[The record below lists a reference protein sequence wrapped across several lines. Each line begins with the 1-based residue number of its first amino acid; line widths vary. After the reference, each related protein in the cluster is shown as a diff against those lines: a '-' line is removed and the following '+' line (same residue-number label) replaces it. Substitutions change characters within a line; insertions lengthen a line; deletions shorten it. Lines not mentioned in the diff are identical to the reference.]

1 MVSYGLQVI
10 ENKCLN
16 QYTGWQP
23 YCPKNPSESIYS
35 ESIYLDIPREAAKRQ
50 RRIRRIIYSAVGLLA
65 IASVTYGLS
74 RLKPAA
80 PSVDKATV
88 WIDTVKRG
96 PMLLEVRGLG
106 TLVPDEILWIPAT
119 SDGRVLRRLLP
130 GVHLKAD
137 SIIMELKNPE
147 LEQQALDAEW
157 QLKAA
162 EADYNSTKAQLDS
175 KLLDEKA
182 AAATVQADYSQAVLN
197 AEKDAALAKAGL
209 AAELNAKLSRAK
221 ADELTTR
228 NKIEQDRLAVSAA
241 SAKAQLEAS
250 KAKVE
255 QLRALYEL
263 KQAQLERLK
272 VRAGV
277 EGVLQEVPVEVGQQV
292 TMGTILA
299 KVAQPNKLK
308 AELKIPETQAK
319 DVQLGQVASID
330 TRNGIIPGQ
339 VERIDPAVINGT
351 VTVDVKLEGALPLG
365 ARPDLSVEGIIEIEN
380 LKDVVYVGR
389 PAFGQP
395 NSTVGIFKLDEE
407 GNGASRV
414 QVKLGR
420 SSVNTVEIVEGLK
433 PGDRVVLSDMSTW
446 DAFNRIRLN

>member
-1 MVSYGLQVI
+1 M
-10 ENKCLN
+10 
-16 QYTGWQP
+16 
-23 YCPKNPSESIYS
+23 
-35 ESIYLDIPREAAKRQ
+35 DIPRESAKRQ
-50 RRIRRIIYSAVGLLA
+50 RRIRRIIYSILGLLA
-65 IASVTYGLS
+65 IASVTLGLS

-106 TLVPDEILWIPAT
+106 TLIPEEILWIPAT
-119 SDGRVLRRLLP
+119 TDGRVVRRLVLP
-130 GVHLKAD
+130 GVPMKAD
-137 SIIMELKNPE
+137 SVILELKNPE
-147 LEQQALDAEW
+147 LEQAALDAEW

-162 EADYNSTKAQLDS
+162 EADYNSLKAQLDS
-175 KLLDEKA
+175 QLLDHRA
-182 AAATVQADYSQAVLN
+182 AAATVQADYRQAALN
-197 AEKDAALAKAGL
+197 AEKDEALAKSGL
-209 AAELNAKLSRAK
+209 GAELNSKLSKAK

-228 NKIEQDRLAVSAA
+228 NQIEQDRLSVSAA
-241 SAKAQLEAS
+241 SAKAQLEAQ

-263 KQAQLERLK
+263 KRAQLDRLQ
-272 VRAGV
+272 VRAGA
-277 EGVLQEVPVEVGQQV
+277 EGVLQELLVEVGQQV
-292 TMGTILA
+292 TIGTILA
-299 KVAQPNKLK
+299 KVAQPTRLK

-319 DVQLGQVASID
+319 DVQIGLLASID
-330 TRNGIIPGQ
+330 TRNGIISGH
-339 VERIDPAVINGT
+339 VMRIDPAVQNGT
-351 VTVDVKLEGALPLG
+351 VTVDVKLEGALPKG
-365 ARPDLSVEGIIEIEN
+365 ARPDLSVEGTIEIEN
-380 LKDVVYVGR
+380 LKDVIYVGR

-407 GNGASRV
+407 GSGAARV

-420 SSVNTVEIVEGLK
+420 SSVNTVEILEGLK

>member
-1 MVSYGLQVI
+1 
-10 ENKCLN
+10 
-16 QYTGWQP
+16 
-23 YCPKNPSESIYS
+23 
-35 ESIYLDIPREAAKRQ
+35 
-50 RRIRRIIYSAVGLLA
+50 
-65 IASVTYGLS
+65 
-74 RLKPAA
+74 
-80 PSVDKATV
+80 
-88 WIDTVKRG
+88 
-96 PMLLEVRGLG
+96 MLLEVRGLG

-119 SDGRVLRRLLP
+119 SDGRVVHRLLP

-147 LEQQALDAEW
+147 LEQAALDAEW

-162 EADYNSTKAQLDS
+162 EADYNSLKAQLDS

-182 AAATVQADYSQAVLN
+182 QAATVQADYSQAVLN

-228 NKIEQDRLAVSAA
+228 NQIEQDRLSVNAA

-292 TMGTILA
+292 TAGTILA

-319 DVQLGQVASID
+319 DVQNGQYAQID
-330 TRNGIIPGQ
+330 TRNGMIDGH

-351 VTVDVKLEGALPLG
+351 VTVDVKLEGELPKG
-365 ARPDLSVEGIIEIEN
+365 ARPDLSVEGTIEIEN
-380 LKDVVYVGR
+380 LKDVIYVGR

-420 SSVNTVEIVEGLK
+420 SSVNTVEILEGLK

>member
-1 MVSYGLQVI
+1 M
-10 ENKCLN
+10 
-16 QYTGWQP
+16 
-23 YCPKNPSESIYS
+23 
-35 ESIYLDIPREAAKRQ
+35 DIPRESAKRQ
-50 RRIRRIIYSAVGLLA
+50 RRIRRIIYSIVGLLA
-65 IASVTYGLS
+65 IASVTLGLS

-106 TLVPDEILWIPAT
+106 TLVPEEILWIPAT
-119 SDGRVLRRLLP
+119 TDGRVVRRLVLP
-130 GVHLKAD
+130 GVPMKAD
-137 SIIMELKNPE
+137 SVILELKNPE
-147 LEQQALDAEW
+147 LEQATLDAEW

-162 EADYNSTKAQLDS
+162 EADYNSLKAQLDS
-175 KLLDEKA
+175 KFLDQRA
-182 AAATVQADYSQAVLN
+182 AAATVQADYRQAALN
-197 AEKDAALAKAGL
+197 AEKDEELAKSGL
-209 AAELNAKLSRAK
+209 GAELNSKLSKAK

-228 NKIEQDRLAVSAA
+228 NQIEQDRLSVSAA
-241 SAKAQLEAS
+241 SAKAQLEAQ

-263 KQAQLERLK
+263 KRAQLDRLQ
-272 VRAGV
+272 VRAGA
-277 EGVLQEVPVEVGQQV
+277 EGVLQELLVEVGQQV
-292 TMGTILA
+292 TVGTILA
-299 KVAQPNKLK
+299 KVAQPTRLK

-319 DVQLGQVASID
+319 DVQIGLLASID
-330 TRNGIIPGQ
+330 TRNGIISGH
-339 VERIDPAVINGT
+339 VMRVDPAVQNGT
-351 VTVDVKLEGALPLG
+351 VTVDVKLEGALPKG
-365 ARPDLSVEGIIEIEN
+365 ARPDLSVEGTIEIDN
-380 LKDVVYVGR
+380 LKDVIYVGR

-407 GNGASRV
+407 GNGAARV

-420 SSVNTVEIVEGLK
+420 SSVNTVEILDGLK

>member
-1 MVSYGLQVI
+1 
-10 ENKCLN
+10 
-16 QYTGWQP
+16 
-23 YCPKNPSESIYS
+23 
-35 ESIYLDIPREAAKRQ
+35 
-50 RRIRRIIYSAVGLLA
+50 VGLIA
-65 IASVTYGLS
+65 IGSVTYGLS

-106 TLVPDEILWIPAT
+106 TLVPEEILWIPAT
-119 SDGRVLRRLLP
+119 TDGRVVRRLVLP

-137 SIIMELKNPE
+137 SVILELKNPE
-147 LEQQALDAEW
+147 LEQAALDAEW

-162 EADYNSTKAQLDS
+162 QAEYNSLKAQLDS
-175 KLLDEKA
+175 QLLDQRA
-182 AAATVQADYSQAVLN
+182 TAATIQAEYRQAVLN
-197 AEKDAALAKAGL
+197 AEKDAALAQAGL
-209 AAELNAKLSRAK
+209 GAELNSKLSRAK

-228 NKIEQDRLAVSAA
+228 NQIEQDRLSVSAA
-241 SAKAQLEAS
+241 SAKAQLEAQ

-263 KQAQLERLK
+263 KRAQLDRLQ
-272 VRAGV
+272 VRAGA
-277 EGVLQEVPVEVGQQV
+277 EGVLQELLVEVGQQV
-292 TMGTILA
+292 AVGTILA
-299 KVAQPNKLK
+299 KVAQPTRLK

-319 DVQLGQVASID
+319 DVQIGQLAAVD
-330 TRNGIIPGQ
+330 TRNGVVSGH
-339 VERIDPAVINGT
+339 VMRIDPAVLNGT
-351 VTVDVKLEGALPLG
+351 VTVDVKLEGELPKG
-365 ARPDLSVEGIIEIEN
+365 ARPDLSVEGTIEIEN
-380 LKDVVYVGR
+380 LRDVIYVGR

-407 GNGASRV
+407 GNGASRA

-420 SSVNTVEIVEGLK
+420 SSVNTVEILEGLK

>member
-1 MVSYGLQVI
+1 M
-10 ENKCLN
+10 
-16 QYTGWQP
+16 
-23 YCPKNPSESIYS
+23 
-35 ESIYLDIPREAAKRQ
+35 DIPRESAKRQ
-50 RRIRRIIYSAVGLLA
+50 RRIRRIVYAVVGLVA
-65 IASVTYGLS
+65 IGSVTYGLS

-106 TLVPDEILWIPAT
+106 TLVPEEILWIPAT
-119 SDGRVLRRLLP
+119 SDGRVVRRLLP

-137 SIIMELKNPE
+137 TVILELKNPE

-162 EADYNSTKAQLDS
+162 EAEYNSLKAQLDS
-175 KLLDEKA
+175 KLLDERA
-182 AAATVQADYSQAVLN
+182 SAATVQADYRQAVLN
-197 AEKDAALAKAGL
+197 AEKDAALSKAGL
-209 AAELNAKLSRAK
+209 AAELNSKLSRAK

-228 NKIEQDRLAVSAA
+228 NQIEQDRLAVSAA
-241 SAKAQLEAS
+241 SAKAQLEAQ

-263 KQAQLERLK
+263 KRAQLDRLK
-272 VRAGV
+272 VRAGD

-292 TMGTILA
+292 TVGTILA
-299 KVAQPNKLK
+299 KVAQPTRLK

-319 DVQLGQVASID
+319 DVQIGQLASID
-330 TRNGIIPGQ
+330 TRNGIISGH
-339 VERIDPAVINGT
+339 VMRIDPAVLNGT
-351 VTVDVKLEGALPLG
+351 VTVDVKLEGALPKG
-365 ARPDLSVEGIIEIEN
+365 ARPDLSVEGTIEIEN
-380 LKDVVYVGR
+380 LKDVIYVGR

-395 NSTVGIFKLDEE
+395 NSTVGVFKLDAE

-420 SSVNTVEIVEGLK
+420 SSVNTVEILDGLE

>member
-1 MVSYGLQVI
+1 M
-10 ENKCLN
+10 
-16 QYTGWQP
+16 
-23 YCPKNPSESIYS
+23 
-35 ESIYLDIPREAAKRQ
+35 DIPRESAKRQ
-50 RRIRRIIYSAVGLLA
+50 RRIRRIIYSIVGLLA
-65 IASVTYGLS
+65 IASVTLGLS

-80 PSVDKATV
+80 PGVDKATV

-106 TLVPDEILWIPAT
+106 TLVPEEILWIPAT
-119 SDGRVLRRLLP
+119 TDGRVVRRLVLP
-130 GVHLKAD
+130 GVPLKAD
-137 SIIMELKNPE
+137 SVILELKNPE
-147 LEQQALDAEW
+147 LEQAALDAEW

-162 EADYNSTKAQLDS
+162 EAEYNSLKAQLDS
-175 KLLDEKA
+175 QLLDHRA
-182 AAATVQADYSQAVLN
+182 AAATVQADYRQAVLN

-209 AAELNAKLSRAK
+209 AAELNSKLSQAK

-228 NKIEQDRLAVSAA
+228 NQIEQDRLAVSAA
-241 SAKAQLEAS
+241 SAKAQLEAQ

-263 KQAQLERLK
+263 KRAQLDRLK
-272 VRAGV
+272 VRAGD
-277 EGVLQEVPVEVGQQV
+277 EGVLQELPVEVGQQV
-292 TMGTILA
+292 TVGTILA
-299 KVAQPNKLK
+299 KVAQPTRLK

-319 DVQLGQVASID
+319 DVQIGLLASID
-330 TRNGIIPGQ
+330 TRNGIISGH
-339 VERIDPAVINGT
+339 VMRVDPAVQNGT
-351 VTVDVKLEGALPLG
+351 VTVDVKLEGELPKG
-365 ARPDLSVEGIIEIEN
+365 ARPDLSVEGTIEIEN
-380 LKDVVYVGR
+380 LKDVIYVGR

-407 GNGASRV
+407 GNGAARV

-420 SSVNTVEIVEGLK
+420 SSVNTVEILEGLK

>member
-1 MVSYGLQVI
+1 M
-10 ENKCLN
+10 
-16 QYTGWQP
+16 
-23 YCPKNPSESIYS
+23 
-35 ESIYLDIPREAAKRQ
+35 DIPREAAKRQ
-50 RRIRRIIYSAVGLLA
+50 RRIRRIIYSVVGLLA
-65 IASVTYGLS
+65 IVSVTYGLS

-106 TLVPDEILWIPAT
+106 TLVPEEIVWIPAT
-119 SDGRVLRRLLP
+119 SDGRVVSRILP
-130 GVHLKAD
+130 GVHLKPD
-137 SIIMELKNPE
+137 SVILELKNPE
-147 LEQQALDAEW
+147 LEQAALDAEW

-162 EADYNSTKAQLDS
+162 QAEYNSLKAQLDS

-197 AEKDAALAKAGL
+197 AEKDEALAKAGL
-209 AAELNAKLSRAK
+209 GAELNSKLSRAK

-228 NKIEQDRLAVSAA
+228 NKIEQDRLSVSAA
-241 SAKAQLEAS
+241 SAKAQLDAS
-250 KAKVE
+250 KAKIE

-272 VRAGV
+272 VRAGI

-292 TMGTILA
+292 TTGTILA
-299 KVAQPNKLK
+299 KVAQPTKLK

-319 DVQLGQVASID
+319 DVQIGQPASVD
-330 TRNGIIPGQ
+330 TRNGDISGH
-339 VERIDPAVINGT
+339 VMRIDPAVLNGT
-351 VTVDVKLEGALPLG
+351 VTVDVKLEGPLPQG
-365 ARPDLSVEGIIEIEN
+365 ARPDLSVEGTIEIEN
-380 LKDVVYVGR
+380 LKDVIYVGR

-414 QVKLGR
+414 QVKMGR
-420 SSVNTVEIVEGLK
+420 SSVNTMEVLEGLK

>member
-1 MVSYGLQVI
+1 M
-10 ENKCLN
+10 
-16 QYTGWQP
+16 
-23 YCPKNPSESIYS
+23 
-35 ESIYLDIPREAAKRQ
+35 DIPRESAKRQ
-50 RRIRRIIYSAVGLLA
+50 KRIRRIIYSALGLLA
-65 IASVTYGLS
+65 IGSVTYGLS

-106 TLVPDEILWIPAT
+106 TLVPDEVLWIPAT
-119 SDGRVLRRLLP
+119 SDGRVVRRLLP
-130 GVHLKAD
+130 GVHLQAD

-147 LEQQALDAEW
+147 LEQAALDAEW

-162 EADYNSTKAQLDS
+162 EADYNSLRAQLDS

-182 AAATVQADYSQAVLN
+182 QAATVQADYSQAVLN
-197 AEKDAALAKAGL
+197 AQKDAALAKAGL
-209 AAELNAKLSRAK
+209 AAELNAKLSQARAE
-221 ADELTTR
+221 ELTTR
-228 NKIEQDRLAVSAA
+228 NQIEQDRLAVSAA
-241 SAKAQLEAS
+241 SAKAQLEAQ

-263 KQAQLERLK
+263 KQTELDRLK
-272 VRAGV
+272 VRAGT

-292 TMGTILA
+292 TTGTILA

-319 DVQLGQVASID
+319 DVQLGQLASID
-330 TRNGIIPGQ
+330 TRNGIIPGR

-351 VTVDVKLEGALPLG
+351 VTVDVKLEGPLPLG
-365 ARPDLSVEGIIEIEN
+365 ARPDLSVEGTIEIEN
-380 LKDVVYVGR
+380 LRDVVYVGR

-407 GNGASRV
+407 SNGATRV

-420 SSVNTVEIVEGLK
+420 SSVNTVEILEGLR

>member
-1 MVSYGLQVI
+1 
-10 ENKCLN
+10 
-16 QYTGWQP
+16 
-23 YCPKNPSESIYS
+23 
-35 ESIYLDIPREAAKRQ
+35 
-50 RRIRRIIYSAVGLLA
+50 
-65 IASVTYGLS
+65 
-74 RLKPAA
+74 
-80 PSVDKATV
+80 
-88 WIDTVKRG
+88 
-96 PMLLEVRGLG
+96 
-106 TLVPDEILWIPAT
+106 
-119 SDGRVLRRLLP
+119 
-130 GVHLKAD
+130 
-137 SIIMELKNPE
+137 
-147 LEQQALDAEW
+147 
-157 QLKAA
+157 
-162 EADYNSTKAQLDS
+162 
-175 KLLDEKA
+175 
-182 AAATVQADYSQAVLN
+182 
-197 AEKDAALAKAGL
+197 
-209 AAELNAKLSRAK
+209 
-221 ADELTTR
+221 LTTR

>member
-1 MVSYGLQVI
+1 M
-10 ENKCLN
+10 
-16 QYTGWQP
+16 
-23 YCPKNPSESIYS
+23 
-35 ESIYLDIPREAAKRQ
+35 DIPREAAKRQ

-263 KQAQLERLK
+263 KQAQLDRLK

-292 TMGTILA
+292 AMGTILA

-365 ARPDLSVEGIIEIEN
+365 ARPDLSVEGTIEIEN

>member
-1 MVSYGLQVI
+1 M
-10 ENKCLN
+10 
-16 QYTGWQP
+16 
-23 YCPKNPSESIYS
+23 
-35 ESIYLDIPREAAKRQ
+35 DIPRESAKRQ
-50 RRIRRIIYSAVGLLA
+50 RRIRRIIYSILGLLVLA
-65 IASVTYGLS
+65 LVTLGLS

-106 TLVPDEILWIPAT
+106 TLVPEEILWIPAT
-119 SDGRVLRRLLP
+119 TDGRVVRRLVLP
-130 GVHLKAD
+130 GVPMEAD
-137 SIIMELKNPE
+137 SVILELKNPE
-147 LEQQALDAEW
+147 LEQAALDAEW

-162 EADYNSTKAQLDS
+162 EADYNSLKAQLDS
-175 KLLDEKA
+175 QLLDHRA
-182 AAATVQADYSQAVLN
+182 AAATVQADYRQAALN
-197 AEKDAALAKAGL
+197 AEKDEALAKSGL
-209 AAELNAKLSRAK
+209 GAELNSKLSKAK

-228 NKIEQDRLAVSAA
+228 NQIEQDRLSVSAA
-241 SAKAQLEAS
+241 SAKAQLEAQ

-263 KQAQLERLK
+263 KRAQLDRLQ
-272 VRAGV
+272 VRAGA
-277 EGVLQEVPVEVGQQV
+277 EGVLQELLVEVGQQV
-292 TMGTILA
+292 TVGTILA
-299 KVAQPNKLK
+299 KMAQPTRLK

-319 DVQLGQVASID
+319 DVQIGLLASID
-330 TRNGIIPGQ
+330 TRNGIISGH
-339 VERIDPAVINGT
+339 VMRVDPAVQNGT
-351 VTVDVKLEGALPLG
+351 VTVDAKLEGALPKG
-365 ARPDLSVEGIIEIEN
+365 ARPDLSVEGTIEIEN
-380 LKDVVYVGR
+380 LKDVIYVGR

-407 GNGASRV
+407 GSGAARV

-420 SSVNTVEIVEGLK
+420 SSVNTVEILEGLK

>member
-1 MVSYGLQVI
+1 M
-10 ENKCLN
+10 
-16 QYTGWQP
+16 
-23 YCPKNPSESIYS
+23 
-35 ESIYLDIPREAAKRQ
+35 DIPREDAKRQ
-50 RRIRRIIYSAVGLLA
+50 RRIRRIIYSIVGLLA
-65 IASVTYGLS
+65 IASVTLGLS

-106 TLVPDEILWIPAT
+106 TLVPEEILWIPAT
-119 SDGRVLRRLLP
+119 SEGRVVSRLLP

-137 SIIMELKNPE
+137 TVILELKNPE
-147 LEQQALDAEW
+147 LEQAALDAEW
-157 QLKAA
+157 QLKASEA
-162 EADYNSTKAQLDS
+162 EHNSLKAKLDS
-175 KLLDEKA
+175 ELLDHRA
-182 AAATVQADYSQAVLN
+182 TAATVQADYRQAVLN

-209 AAELNAKLSRAK
+209 AAELNSKLSRAK

-228 NKIEQDRLAVSAA
+228 NQIEQDRLTVSAA
-241 SAKAQLEAS
+241 SNKAQLEAQ

-255 QLRALYEL
+255 QLRVQYEL
-263 KQAQLERLK
+263 KRAQLDRLK
-272 VRAGV
+272 VRAGD

-292 TMGTILA
+292 TVGTILA
-299 KVAQPNKLK
+299 KVAQPTRLK

-319 DVQLGQVASID
+319 DVQVGLLASVD
-330 TRNGIIPGQ
+330 TRNGIIAGH
-339 VERIDPAVINGT
+339 VMRIDPAVQNGT
-351 VTVDVKLEGALPLG
+351 VTVDVKLEGALPKG
-365 ARPDLSVEGIIEIEN
+365 ARPDLSVEGTIEIEN
-380 LKDVVYVGR
+380 LKDVIYVGR

-407 GNGASRV
+407 GNGAARV

-420 SSVNTVEIVEGLK
+420 SSVNTVEILDGLK

>member
-1 MVSYGLQVI
+1 M
-10 ENKCLN
+10 
-16 QYTGWQP
+16 
-23 YCPKNPSESIYS
+23 
-35 ESIYLDIPREAAKRQ
+35 DIPREDAKRQ

-80 PSVDKATV
+80 PSVDKGTV

-106 TLVPDEILWIPAT
+106 TLVPDEVLWIPAT
-119 SDGRVLRRLLP
+119 SDGRVVKRLLP
-130 GVHLKAD
+130 GVQLKAD
-137 SIIMELKNPE
+137 TIIMELKNPE
-147 LEQQALDAEW
+147 LEQAALDAEW

-162 EADYNSTKAQLDS
+162 GADYNSLKAQLDS

-182 AAATVQADYSQAVLN
+182 AAATVQADYTNAVLT
-197 AEKDAALAKAGL
+197 AEKDEALAKAGL

-221 ADELTTR
+221 ANELTTR

-241 SAKAQLEAS
+241 SVQAQLEAQ

-263 KQAQLERLK
+263 KQAELGRLK

-319 DVQLGQVASID
+319 DVLLGQSASVD
-330 TRNGIIPGQ
+330 TRNGIVDGH

-351 VTVDVKLEGALPLG
+351 VTVDVKLEGELPKG
-365 ARPDLSVEGIIEIEN
+365 ARPDLSVEGTIEIEN

-420 SSVNTVEIVEGLK
+420 SSVNTVEIIDGLK

>member
-1 MVSYGLQVI
+1 M
-10 ENKCLN
+10 
-16 QYTGWQP
+16 
-23 YCPKNPSESIYS
+23 
-35 ESIYLDIPREAAKRQ
+35 DIPRESAKRQ

-65 IASVTYGLS
+65 IGSVTYGLS

-106 TLVPDEILWIPAT
+106 TLVPEEILWIPAT
-119 SDGRVLRRLLP
+119 SEGRVVHRLLP

-137 SIIMELKNPE
+137 TVILELKNPE
-147 LEQQALDAEW
+147 LEQQVLDAEW

-162 EADYNSTKAQLDS
+162 EADYNSTKARLDS
-175 KLLDEKA
+175 ELLTERANA
-182 AAATVQADYSQAVLN
+182 ASVQADYSQAVLN
-197 AEKDAALAKAGL
+197 AEKDEALAKAGL
-209 AAELNAKLSRAK
+209 GAELNSKLSRAK
-221 ADELTTR
+221 ADELTIR
-228 NKIEQDRLAVSAA
+228 NKIEQDRVTVTAA
-241 SAKAQLEAS
+241 SAKAQLDAQ
-250 KAKVE
+250 KAQVE
-255 QLRALYEL
+255 QKRALYEL
-263 KQAQLERLK
+263 KLAQLERLK
-272 VRAGV
+272 VRAGD

-292 TMGTILA
+292 TVGTILA
-299 KVAQPNKLK
+299 KVAQPTRLK

-319 DVQLGQVASID
+319 DVQIGQLAAID
-330 TRNGIIPGQ
+330 TRNGFISGH
-339 VERIDPAVINGT
+339 VMRIDPAVLNGT
-351 VTVDVKLEGALPLG
+351 VTVDVKLEGELPKG
-365 ARPDLSVEGIIEIEN
+365 ARPDLSVEGTIEIEN
-380 LKDVVYVGR
+380 LKDVIYVGR

-414 QVKLGR
+414 QVKMGR
-420 SSVNTVEIVEGLK
+420 SSVNTMEVMEGLK